1 MCRAQTTTGIG
12 PITQENLIHESRQ
25 EHSDYPP
32 RVVDDQ
38 EALSPLE
45 AAVQGVQASC
55 KVMAAA
61 AERGDREQLLDATV
75 QVIGRAAGVLQ
86 VARSGGQDGAEP
98 RQETALVPVVA
109 ETVAA
114 DEGPR
119 SFQLSAK
126 VSLELLPVPG
136 EGCYLGRFPVTQ
148 EQYMAVTGKNPSCF
162 KGKRRPVESVSW
174 DDANAFCDKLTEKY
188 GGAFGLPKEDV
199 WEKARMAGDKNTP
212 DVDFRE
218 TFGESLGGLEYKT
231 FEVDEAEPNAWGF
244 CDVGENVW
252 EWCADDYVVWDND
265 LECELVGRFNHYRAS
280 PSTDKT
286 IRYGN
291 AARFGFGF
299 AYNRVNTNAAK
310 NIGFRVCWWPNG
322 KPEEKE
328 YFKEDEKESKKSPI
342 RRRKEANENG
352 SSSQVGSLVSGFLFG
367 TRY

>member
-1 MCRAQTTTGIG
+1 M
-12 PITQENLIHESRQ
+12 
-25 EHSDYPP
+25 
-32 RVVDDQ
+32 VDDQ
-38 EALSPLE
+38 ASLSPLE

-61 AERGDREQLLDATV
+61 AERGDHEQLMDATV

-86 VARSGGQDGAEP
+86 VIRGLDGTER

-109 ETVAA
+109 ETVEA
-114 DEGPR
+114 DEGPK
-119 SFQLSAK
+119 SFQLSPK

-148 EQYMAVTGKNPSCF
+148 EQYMAVTRRNPSCF

-174 DDANAFCDKLTEKY
+174 DETIAFCDKLTEKY
-188 GGAFGLPKEDV
+188 GGTFTLPKEDV

-218 TFGESLGGLEYKT
+218 TFAKKNGYMTSVYKT

-244 CDVGENVW
+244 CDMGENVW

-265 LECELVGRFNHYRAS
+265 LERELKNLFDYYSEDYDEDETTLV
-280 PSTDKT
+280 DKT

-291 AARFGFGF
+291 TARFGF
-299 AYNRVNTNAAK
+299 RVDINAE
-310 NIGFRVCWWPNG
+310 NVGFRVCWWPNG

-328 YFKEDEKESKKSPI
+328 YFKDEKENKKSP
-342 RRRKEANENG
+342 RRRRMEANEV
-352 SSSQVGSLVSGFLFG
+352 SSFDLFG
-367 TRY
+367 GSF

>member
-1 MCRAQTTTGIG
+1 MSRGKNTA
-12 PITQENLIHESRQ
+12 IT
-25 EHSDYPP
+25 PP

-55 KVMAAA
+55 KVIAVA
-61 AERGDREQLLDATV
+61 AERGDHEQLLDATV

-86 VARSGGQDGAEP
+86 VARAGGREGAAP

-109 ETVAA
+109 ETVEA
-114 DEGPR
+114 DDGPR
-119 SFQLSAK
+119 SFQLSPK

-148 EQYMAVTGKNPSCF
+148 EQYMAVTRRNPSCF
-162 KGKRRPVESVSW
+162 KGKRRPVESICW
-174 DDANAFCDKLTEKY
+174 DEAIAFCDKLTEKY
-188 GGAFGLPKEDV
+188 GGTFTLPKEDV
-199 WEKARMAGDKNTP
+199 WEKARMAGDKNTQ
-212 DVDFRE
+212 DVDFKE
-218 TFGESLGGLEYKT
+218 TFSKERQSIAWSVLKLKDSLSENDFET
-231 FEVDEAEPNAWGF
+231 FEIDEAESNAWGF

-265 LECELVGRFNHYRAS
+265 QHRALCVFFNYWGAKVEEEDS
-280 PSTDKT
+280 FTVDKT

-291 AARFGFGF
+291 TARFGF
-299 AYNRVNTNAAK
+299 RVDKNAA

-328 YFKEDEKESKKSPI
+328 YFKEDEKESKKGL
-342 RRRKEANENG
+342 RRRHKEANENG
-352 SSSQVGSLVSGFLFG
+352 SSRQEDFTLFSNLLFG
-367 TRY
+367 QRF

>member
-1 MCRAQTTTGIG
+1 M
-12 PITQENLIHESRQ
+12 
-25 EHSDYPP
+25 
-32 RVVDDQ
+32 VDDQ
-38 EALSPLE
+38 ASLSPLE

-61 AERGDREQLLDATV
+61 AERGDHEQLMDATV

-86 VARSGGQDGAEP
+86 VVRGLDGAER

-109 ETVAA
+109 ETVEA
-114 DEGPR
+114 DEGPK
-119 SFQLSAK
+119 SFQLSPK

-148 EQYMAVTGKNPSCF
+148 EQYMAVTGQNPSCL

-174 DDANAFCDKLTEKY
+174 DDAIAFCDKLTEKY
-188 GGAFGLPKEDV
+188 GGSFGLPKEDV
-199 WEKARMAGDKNTP
+199 WEKARMAGDKNTQ

-218 TFGESLGGLEYKT
+218 VFSDRTQRSSSYYLGHSFENVSFETY
-231 FEVDEAEPNAWGF
+231 EVDEAEPNAWGF
-244 CDVGENVW
+244 CDVGDNVW

-265 LECELVGRFNHYRAS
+265 QHRELCNLFKYWGAKVEVGTVEEDSSAA
-280 PSTDKT
+280 DKT

-291 AARFGFGF
+291 TARFGFGKDKDTRY
-299 AYNRVNTNAAK
+299 A
-310 NIGFRVCWWPNG
+310 GFRVCWWPNG

-328 YFKEDEKESKKSPI
+328 YFKEDERESKKSPR

-352 SSSQVGSLVSGFLFG
+352 SSRQVGLIFSALFD
-367 TRY
+367 RRD

>member
-1 MCRAQTTTGIG
+1 MSRAKDTA
-12 PITQENLIHESRQ
+12 IT
-25 EHSDYPP
+25 PP
-32 RVVDDQ
+32 RLVDDQ
-38 EALSPLE
+38 ASLSPLE

-61 AERGDREQLLDATV
+61 AERGDHEQLMDATV

-86 VARSGGQDGAEP
+86 VVRGLDGAE
-98 RQETALVPVVA
+98 RGQETALVPVVA
-109 ETVAA
+109 ETVEA
-114 DEGPR
+114 DEGPK
-119 SFQLSAK
+119 SFQLSPK

-148 EQYMAVTGKNPSCF
+148 EQYMAVTGQNPSCL
-162 KGKRRPVESVSW
+162 KGKRHPVESISW
-174 DDANAFCDKLTEKY
+174 GDAIAFCDKLTEKF

-218 TFGESLGGLEYKT
+218 TFTKTINYMTSEYKT

-252 EWCADDYVVWDND
+252 EWCDDDYVVWDND
-265 LECELVGRFNHYRAS
+265 LNRELEGLFYDCLHHKNIFMRSFISGLAG
-280 PSTDKT
+280 KT

-291 AARFGFGF
+291 AARFGCNGF
-299 AYNRVNTNAAK
+299 DSIAA

-328 YFKEDEKESKKSPI
+328 YFKEENKKSP
-342 RRRKEANENG
+342 RRRRMEANEV
-352 SSSQVGSLVSGFLFG
+352 SSFDLFG
-367 TRY
+367 GSFISCK

>member
-1 MCRAQTTTGIG
+1 M
-12 PITQENLIHESRQ
+12 L
-25 EHSDYPP
+25 
-32 RVVDDQ
+32 DDQ

-86 VARSGGQDGAEP
+86 VARAGGRDGAEP

-119 SFQLSAK
+119 SFQLSPK

-148 EQYMAVTGKNPSCF
+148 EQYMAVTRRNPSCF
-162 KGKRRPVESVSW
+162 KGKRRPVESICW
-174 DDANAFCDKLTEKY
+174 DEAIAFCDKLTEKY
-188 GGAFGLPKEDV
+188 GGTFTLPKEDV
-199 WEKARMAGDKNTP
+199 WEKARMAGDKNTQ

-218 TFGESLGGLEYKT
+218 TFTERTQRSAYSVLGRSPENAYKT
-231 FEVDEAEPNAWGF
+231 YEVDEAEPNAWGF

-265 LECELVGRFNHYRAS
+265 QEIELSGLFDYFLDDEDETTLV
-280 PSTDKT
+280 DKA

-291 AARFGFGF
+291 TARFGF
-299 AYNRVNTNAAK
+299 RVDKNAE
-310 NIGFRVCWWPNG
+310 NVGFRVCWWPNG

-328 YFKEDEKESKKSPI
+328 YFKEDERESKKSPR

-352 SSSQVGSLVSGFLFG
+352 SSRQVGFSLFC
-367 TRY
+367 

>member
-1 MCRAQTTTGIG
+1 M
-12 PITQENLIHESRQ
+12 
-25 EHSDYPP
+25 
-32 RVVDDQ
+32 VDDQ

-61 AERGDREQLLDATV
+61 AERGDHEQLLDATV

-86 VARSGGQDGAEP
+86 VARAGGRDGAEP

-109 ETVAA
+109 ETVEA
-114 DEGPR
+114 DDGPR
-119 SFQLSAK
+119 SFQLSPK

-148 EQYMAVTGKNPSCF
+148 EQYMAVTKTNPSCF
-162 KGKRRPVESVSW
+162 KGKRRPVESICW
-174 DDANAFCDKLTEKY
+174 DEAIAFCDKLTEKY
-188 GGAFGLPKEDV
+188 GGTFTLPKEDV

-218 TFGESLGGLEYKT
+218 AFMKEARRTSYSTSTFSSVMCAAIASASIPKNEENDYKT

-252 EWCADDYVVWDND
+252 EWCADDYVVWDD
-265 LECELVGRFNHYRAS
+265 DQERVLSYLFDYFDYEEETTLV
-280 PSTDKT
+280 DKP

-291 AARFGFGF
+291 TARFGF
-299 AYNRVNTNAAK
+299 REDKNAE
-310 NIGFRVCWWPNG
+310 NVGFRVCWWPNG

-328 YFKEDEKESKKSPI
+328 YFKEDEKESKKSPR

-352 SSSQVGSLVSGFLFG
+352 SSRQVGSLVSGLLFG